1 MDDFSVSVNNISKRY
16 PLITK
21 EARHNTL
28 VGRILSFLYRPIK
41 NMKDLRKL
49 SVAQDK
55 DSEIEGFI
63 WALRHIELKAYP
75 NEIIGIIGANGSGKT
90 TLLKILSKISRPTE
104 GEVLIKGK
112 VASLLEVGTGFH
124 HELTG
129 RENIYL
135 NGSVLGMNKDEID
148 ENFDDILE
156 FSGINEYI
164 DTPIKRYSSGMRV
177 RLAFSVAA
185 HLDPDIL
192 IVDEVLAV
200 GDADFQ
206 KKCLGKIDD
215 VAQNGRTVFFVS
227 HDLDAVMSI
236 CNRVIWIDD
245 GKIIEDGG
253 SRNVIQ
259 SYTQS
264 LSEISKAEIDIS
276 KIDNRIRFKGD
287 GAIKFKKL
295 SLRND
300 FNLTSSFNVG
310 DKFIIDTEYEIYKHN
325 LLNAPIEL
333 VIKIKNQNMIDV
345 LILSNKSVDKKLIV
359 SDNKN
364 KISCILPKL
373 PIGLGVYSIDL
384 EVKVS
389 GGPADKI
396 NNVAFF
402 EVLKGDYFGKG
413 IASIYQSNFYTEY
426 LWEQ

>member
-1 MDDFSVSVNNISKRY
+1 MNDFSVSVNNISKRY

-21 EARHNTL
+21 EPRHNTL
-28 VGRILSFLYRPIK
+28 IGRILSFLYTPVK
-41 NMKDLRKL
+41 NIKDLRKL
-49 SVAQDK
+49 SGAQNL
-55 DSEIEGFI
+55 DSKIEDFI
-63 WALRHIELKAYP
+63 WALKDIELKAYP
-75 NEIIGIIGANGSGKT
+75 NEIIGIIGANGSGKS
-90 TLLKILSKISRPTE
+90 TLLKILSKISRPTD
-104 GEVLIKGK
+104 GEILVKGK
-112 VASLLEVGTGFH
+112 VTSLLEVGTGFH

-148 ENFDDILE
+148 KNFNDILE
-156 FSGINEYI
+156 FSGIKEYI

-215 VAQNGRTVFFVS
+215 VAQKGRTVFFVS
-227 HDLDAVMSI
+227 HDLDAVMSL
-236 CNRVIWIDD
+236 CSRVIWIDA
-245 GKIIEDGG
+245 GKIIEDGD
-253 SRNVIQ
+253 SKDVIQ
-259 SYTQS
+259 SYTNS
-264 LSEISKAEIDIS
+264 LSQISKAEVDIS
-276 KIDNRIRFKGD
+276 KIDNRIRWKGD

-295 SLRND
+295 SLRNN

-310 DKFIIDTEYEIYKHN
+310 DKFVVDIEYEIYKHN

-333 VIKIKNQNMIDV
+333 IIKIKNQNLIDV
-345 LILSNKSVDKKLIV
+345 LILSNVSVDKKLIV
-359 SDNKN
+359 SENKST
-364 KISCILPKL
+364 ISCVLPKL

-389 GGPADKI
+389 GGPSDKI

-413 IASIYQSNFYTEY
+413 IATNYQSNFYTEY